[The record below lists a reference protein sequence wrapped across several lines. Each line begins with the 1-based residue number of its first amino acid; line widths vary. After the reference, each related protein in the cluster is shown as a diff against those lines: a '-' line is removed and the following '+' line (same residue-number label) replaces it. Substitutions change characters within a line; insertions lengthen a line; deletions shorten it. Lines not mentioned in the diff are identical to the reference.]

1 MYISRSTN
9 EKSDIKGII
18 GRKKRIP
25 MSKIMM
31 ISTLDLKIFFI
42 CHVYL

>member
-9 EKSDIKGII
+9 EKSEIKGII
-18 GRKKRIP
+18 GTKKRLP

-31 ISTLDLKIFFI
+31 ISTLDLKTFSYAMYI
-42 CHVYL
+42 